1 MELRTKQESENIDT
15 LCGLFGRS
23 RQAYYKRVKK
33 NYKTVVESEIIL
45 QLIAKERKLMPRL
58 GGRKLLHK
66 IDPKLPEELQ
76 MGRDKFFDFLRVY
89 NLLVRRKR
97 YRAITTNSSH
107 WLRKYPN
114 LIKEFQPLGPHQL
127 WVSDIT
133 YIETMQGF
141 SYLFLITDAYSRKI
155 IGWSV
160 SENLKAVNAVTALNM
175 ALSQLPVD
183 EKNTIHHSDRGVQ
196 YCSQEYVK
204 VLKKNNFN
212 ISMTENGDPLENA
225 IAERINGILKTEWL
239 NEMKLKSIK
248 DVKIHVKKVISI
260 YNSERPHA
268 SIELLTPNAAHLITG
283 EIKRLW
289 KNYYKKTNEKC
300 LV

>member
-1 MELRTKQESENIDT
+1 MELRIKRESVDIDT
-15 LCGLFGRS
+15 LCGLFGKS
-23 RQAYYKRVKK
+23 RQAYYKKLK
-33 NYKTVVESEIIL
+33 TNYKTAVRSEIIL

-58 GGRKLLHK
+58 GGRKLLFK
-66 IDPKLPEELQ
+66 IAPRLPGDLQ
-76 MGRDKFFDFLRVY
+76 MGRDQFFDFLREH

-97 YRAITTNSSH
+97 YRAITTNSNH
-107 WLRKYPN
+107 WLRRYPN
-114 LIKEFQPLGPHQL
+114 LIKGFRPLGPHRL

-141 SYLFLITDAYSRKI
+141 AYLFLITDAYSRKI
-155 IGWSV
+155 IGWSI
-160 SENLKAVNAVTALNM
+160 SKNLKALNAATALHM

-183 EKNTIHHSDRGVQ
+183 IKNTIHHSDRGVQ

-204 VLKKNNFN
+204 ILKENHFK

-225 IAERINGILKTEWL
+225 IAERINGILKTEWI

-248 DVKIHVKKVISI
+248 DAITQIKKIISI
-260 YNSERPHA
+260 YNNERPHS
-268 SIELLTPNAAHLITG
+268 SIEFLTPNKAHLMNG

-289 KNYYKKTNEKC
+289 KNYYKKKKEVC
-300 LV
+300 QI

>member
-76 MGRDKFFDFLRVY
+76 MGRNKFFDFLRVY

-97 YRAITTNSSH
+97 YRTITTNSSH

-114 LIKEFQPLGPHQL
+114 LIKEFQPSGSHQL

-141 SYLFLITDAYSRKI
+141 SYLFLITTLSRKVCKQKF
-155 IGWSV
+155 S
-160 SENLKAVNAVTALNM
+160 
-175 ALSQLPVD
+175 
-183 EKNTIHHSDRGVQ
+183 
-196 YCSQEYVK
+196 
-204 VLKKNNFN
+204 
-212 ISMTENGDPLENA
+212 
-225 IAERINGILKTEWL
+225 
-239 NEMKLKSIK
+239 
-248 DVKIHVKKVISI
+248 
-260 YNSERPHA
+260 
-268 SIELLTPNAAHLITG
+268 
-283 EIKRLW
+283 
-289 KNYYKKTNEKC
+289 
-300 LV
+300 